1 MVRKYRYVRAVQDL
15 WVYVMKKEGFK
26 YLAKV
31 CSDGRLYNGAWY
43 HISFLPVPEPNEAV
57 FDEFPE
63 TGNGTSC
70 SDYVWDGETLTYS
83 PAVQPDASPAAESTV
98 QIEDDGTEV
107 TYGSADQPGGGGGA

>member
-1 MVRKYRYVRAVQDL
+1 
-15 WVYVMKKEGFK
+15 MKKEGFK

-31 CSDGRLYNGAWY
+31 CSDGRLYNGAWC

-70 SDYVWDGETLTYS
+70 SDYVWDDKTLTYS
-83 PAVQPDASPAAESTV
+83 PVTQPDATPAAESTV
-98 QIEDDGTEV
+98 QIKNDGTEV
-107 TYGSADQPGGGGGA
+107 TYT

>member
-1 MVRKYRYVRAVQDL
+1 
-15 WVYVMKKEGFK
+15 MKKEGFK
-26 YLAKV
+26 YLAKA

-107 TYGSADQPGGGGGA
+107 TYWPADQPGGGGGA

>member
-1 MVRKYRYVRAVQDL
+1 
-15 WVYVMKKEGFK
+15 MKKEGFK

-70 SDYVWDGETLTYS
+70 SDYVCW
-83 PAVQPDASPAAESTV
+83 
-98 QIEDDGTEV
+98 
-107 TYGSADQPGGGGGA
+107 

>member
-1 MVRKYRYVRAVQDL
+1 
-15 WVYVMKKEGFK
+15 MKKEGFK
-26 YLAKV
+26 YVAKV

-70 SDYVWDGETLTYS
+70 SDYVWDGEKLTYS
-83 PAVQPDASPAAESTV
+83 PAVQPDATPAASAV

>member
-1 MVRKYRYVRAVQDL
+1 
-15 WVYVMKKEGFK
+15 MKKEGFK

-70 SDYVWDGETLTYS
+70 SDYVWDGKKLIYS
-83 PAVQPDASPAAESTV
+83 PPESPAAPVPAVQIAA
-98 QIEDDGTEV
+98 DGTEG
-107 TYGSADQPGGGGGA
+107 TYT

>member
-1 MVRKYRYVRAVQDL
+1 MCAVQDL

-43 HISFLPVPEPNEAV
+43 HISFLPEPEPNEAV

-70 SDYVWDGETLTYS
+70 SDYVWDGKTLTYS
-83 PAVQPDASPAAESTV
+83 PAEP
-98 QIEDDGTEV
+98 TEQENNN
-107 TYGSADQPGGGGGA
+107 A